1 MNMTMYKLIKIT
13 KFLNTLFIFKS
24 KKITYNF
31 FFLIRYIFFSR
42 KKIERH
48 LKDSYKKIILKTKDG
63 KSVEL
68 YQSNFEML
76 SDDFLLN
83 SEEIRLNDKIK
94 NFFPNIDF
102 IFDIGAN
109 IGSWTIA
116 QRTLHNKDT
125 KIYSFEPIKKTFE
138 VLKKNIP
145 ENSNIKIYNFAL
157 GEEDTYQTMS
167 LPIEALKEGGYYK
180 TGTYTLKTRSLF
192 FNEKVQ
198 VFKFDTIFEKN
209 FKNIINP
216 KNSGVF
222 IKVDIEGNELEFL
235 KGAINTLKILDNLLI
250 QIEFNKKCFFFSKEN
265 YISNFEKRLDIIK
278 SLGFKKVFYET
289 YKNHVFQSIDIND
302 LNLQHLFENVYVIN
316 ILFLK

>member
-1 MNMTMYKLIKIT
+1 MIINKLIKET
-13 KFLNTLFIFKS
+13 KYLNTLAIFKS
-24 KKITYNF
+24 RKIISNF
-31 FFLIRYIFFSR
+31 FFFIKYIFFR
-42 KKIERH
+42 KKIEHH
-48 LKDSYKKIILKTKDG
+48 LKDSYKKTILKSKDG

-68 YQSNFEML
+68 YQNIYGML

-83 SEEIRLNDKIK
+83 SEETRFNNKLKK
-94 NFFPNIDF
+94 FFPTIDF

-116 QRTLHNKDT
+116 QRIYYNKDT
-125 KIYSFEPIKKTFE
+125 KIYSFEPSKTTFK

-157 GEEDTYQTMS
+157 GEEDCYQTLS
-167 LPIEALKEGGYYK
+167 LPIEVMKDGDHYSS
-180 TGTYTLKTRSLF
+180 GTYTLKTKSLF
-192 FNEKVQ
+192 FREKVQ
-198 VFKFDTIFEKN
+198 VFKFDTIFEKD

-278 SLGFKKVFYET
+278 SLGFKKVFYENK
-289 YKNHVFQSIDIND
+289 KNHVFQSIDIND